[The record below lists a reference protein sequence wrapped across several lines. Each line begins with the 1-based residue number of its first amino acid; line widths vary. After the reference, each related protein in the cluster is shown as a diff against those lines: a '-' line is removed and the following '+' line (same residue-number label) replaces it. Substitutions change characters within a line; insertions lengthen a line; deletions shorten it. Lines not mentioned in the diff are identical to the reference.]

1 MSCYV
6 TLEFY
11 RRFKLITDPE
21 IELNSRTNFLNV
33 TFHGTIRRSA
43 SEMISHSYHIH
54 TRKVQQK
61 SSRSK
66 NKIFELSKRFFL
78 DSKYRSSVYQFATH
92 SSVQFSIAIKK
103 FNYTEYILDIQK
115 SNNPQIRC

>member
-21 IELNSRTNFLNV
+21 IELNSRINFLNV

-54 TRKVQQK
+54 TRKVQQIRK
-61 SSRSK
+61 VHGPKIKFSNYRNDSS
-66 NKIFELSKRFFL
+66 
-78 DSKYRSSVYQFATH
+78 
-92 SSVQFSIAIKK
+92 
-103 FNYTEYILDIQK
+103 
-115 SNNPQIRC
+115 